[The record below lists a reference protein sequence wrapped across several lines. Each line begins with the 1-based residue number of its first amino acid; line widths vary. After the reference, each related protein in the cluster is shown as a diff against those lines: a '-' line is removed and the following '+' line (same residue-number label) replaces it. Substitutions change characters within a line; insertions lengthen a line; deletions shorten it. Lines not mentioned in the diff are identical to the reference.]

1 MAKNESRGSSRRR
14 ENGDGS
20 VFFRKS
26 KGLWCA
32 ELTTEFDAQGRRKR
46 RTIYGRTKAEVIA
59 KMKEVEAAVTVGTY
73 VPPSRL
79 TVGAYLKDWLQV
91 AAKPSLRITTFE
103 RYRGLIENH
112 AIPTVG
118 NAPLQALMPLQL
130 QALYNQKLAEG
141 LSPRSVQFLHT
152 VIRKALSQAVKWGY
166 VTQNAADAVDPPR
179 PRKKELQVLDAEQV
193 GIFLTAAKENTF
205 YPLDLPKV
213 FGSVM
218 LQEPVTIGREGKGY
232 VKCLCVSQGLL
243 HTSTYRVLIILGFN
257 DGQRY
262 ICLVVQD
269 VVGSLPGTSGGQF
282 PPDYD
287 PTVREGYFLPD
298 LPLEVPS
305 CINQGRRDVFG
316 ADVSFRQHLLAHTPH
331 SRSAIRSFS
340 NDTVP
345 TRGPNAAVHR

>member
-1 MAKNESRGSSRRR
+1 MAKNESRGSRRRR

-141 LSPRSVQFLHT
+141 LSLC
-152 VIRKALSQAVKWGY
+152 
-166 VTQNAADAVDPPR
+166 
-179 PRKKELQVLDAEQV
+179 
-193 GIFLTAAKENTF
+193 AK
-205 YPLDLPKV
+205 
-213 FGSVM
+213 
-218 LQEPVTIGREGKGY
+218 IGETP
-232 VKCLCVSQGLL
+232 S
-243 HTSTYRVLIILGFN
+243 IPN
-257 DGQRY
+257 
-262 ICLVVQD
+262 LV
-269 VVGSLPGTSGGQF
+269 
-282 PPDYD
+282 
-287 PTVREGYFLPD
+287 
-298 LPLEVPS
+298 
-305 CINQGRRDVFG
+305 
-316 ADVSFRQHLLAHTPH
+316 
-331 SRSAIRSFS
+331 
-340 NDTVP
+340 
-345 TRGPNAAVHR
+345 